1 MMKKILIFLLALML
15 IFPISCKK
23 EEETEN
29 ITDVQNDSLS
39 DLVISEVMSGNEYW
53 LEAEDGSY
61 PDWVE
66 LYNAGS
72 STIDLSGYSLTDD
85 ENDPEKYIFP
95 SKKIGTGEYMII
107 YCTDE
112 ESNTANDGILRTGF
126 KISSD
131 GETISIFKEGEK
143 CTALVVPAMPDDVS
157 YGITQNDSYAF
168 YALPTPGALNEG
180 ISSDSPYFEGSLIKS
195 PIVINEYMA
204 ENLYSL
210 TDEDGDR
217 FPWVEIKNT
226 GSESIEI
233 GGYGLSD
240 SKDNTKKWIFP
251 EMELAPGEIKVIF
264 LSGKDKI
271 TENGEIHASFKL
283 GSQDSTL
290 LISEYR
296 GKQIDEVAIERA
308 GSGNVSHG
316 RNPNNT
322 SEWLFFAEP
331 TPGFDNTTKGFKR
344 IDISEEKY
352 LPDVSID

>member
-1 MMKKILIFLLALML
+1 MGILFVFLHLAFGQGESMTVKEHGKRYKKGGTFFNASICFFALIYTIVSEFFAKDGLFFFPTKIWIYGIASGICYAIGFYGAYLAFKLGSFGKTKLISTFGLVLPIFYGVVFLKETTTIYTYISLAL
-15 IFPISCKK
+15 IA
-23 EEETEN
+23 
-29 ITDVQNDSLS
+29 LS
-39 DLVISEVMSGNEYW
+39 VFLMNYKT
-53 LEAEDGSY
+53 LE
-61 PDWVE
+61 
-66 LYNAGS
+66 
-72 STIDLSGYSLTDD
+72 DD
-85 ENDPEKYIFP
+85 TK
-95 SKKIGTGEYMII
+95 
-107 YCTDE
+107 
-112 ESNTANDGILRTGF
+112 AH
-126 KISSD
+126 
-131 GETISIFKEGEK
+131 
-143 CTALVVPAMPDDVS
+143 
-157 YGITQNDSYAF
+157 
-168 YALPTPGALNEG
+168 
-180 ISSDSPYFEGSLIKS
+180 
-195 PIVINEYMA
+195 
-204 ENLYSL
+204 
-210 TDEDGDR
+210 
-217 FPWVEIKNT
+217 
-226 GSESIEI
+226 
-233 GGYGLSD
+233 
-240 SKDNTKKWIFP
+240 NTKKWIFP